1 MNPFAAVEP
10 IGAARGPL
18 ATLQA
23 LADALAGPAAQPV
36 PGEAGGPTDGPTYG
50 PTDELRNGPT
60 NGLTN
65 GLTYGPADAMQGA
78 ASNALTHQAALP
90 GLPGLPLSAAIP
102 AAVTTAQA
110 LQGRITLGQL
120 AAEPTPLRR
129 ATEMPLGAS
138 AAEASRGAPI
148 GTLAPDPG
156 GAARAA
162 VTLAV
167 PVLLTPT
174 FATPGQAARAHE
186 APNSAVARQRDS
198 DRADREHR
206 LRHPP
211 ESADDAA
218 DEPPQDS
225 TAVPDDTTDT
235 DAADA
240 ADADSSASAAVSHD
254 PEALAL
260 RALLQRAE
268 QLEALREL
276 ALGRRVLLVLPQ
288 ADGGHGA
295 APASAALITS
305 DQVQRFGARWW
316 PGTANA
322 VRPGWLRWR
331 VFRSGDPQLD
341 SGLRS
346 RCAST
351 ACHLRLGQNAPHLMD
366 AGTAQVELA
375 ERIRFTQALGAQWS
389 LLVVAAPP
397 GAFA

>member
-18 ATLQA
+18 ATMQA
-23 LADALAGPAAQPV
+23 LADALAGPAPQPV
-36 PGEAGGPTDGPTYG
+36 MDAAGGAMHGPDANPVIDLRDG
-50 PTDELRNGPT
+50 LQS
-60 NGLTN
+60 GLQS
-65 GLTYGPADAMQGA
+65 GLNHGPADAMKSA
-78 ASNALTHQAALP
+78 ASNALMNPSAPAQ
-90 GLPGLPLSAAIP
+90 LPLSATIP

-110 LQGRITLGQL
+110 MQGRFTLGQL
-120 AAEPTPLRR
+120 AAEPTALRL
-129 ATEMPLGAS
+129 ATEMPLGAT
-138 AAEASRGAPI
+138 AAEAARGAPI
-148 GTLAPDPG
+148 NPLAAEAGSAP
-156 GAARAA
+156 RAA
-162 VTLAV
+162 FTLAV

-174 FATPGQAARAHE
+174 FTTAGQAARSHE
-186 APNSAVARQRDS
+186 APDSPQARHHDADPQQRPHDSKSDDTDGALEDATTAPDGANDNTAAGLDS
-198 DRADREHR
+198 DAD
-206 LRHPP
+206 
-211 ESADDAA
+211 S
-218 DEPPQDS
+218 
-225 TAVPDDTTDT
+225 
-235 DAADA
+235 
-240 ADADSSASAAVSHD
+240 DADSSASSE

-260 RALLQRAE
+260 QALLRRAE

-288 ADGGHGA
+288 AGGGHGA
-295 APASAALITS
+295 APAAAALLTS
-305 DQVQRFGARWW
+305 EKVQRFGARWW

-346 RCAST
+346 RSAST
-351 ACHLRLGQNAPHLMD
+351 ACHLRLGPHAPHLTD

-397 GAFA
+397 GAFT

>member
-23 LADALAGPAAQPV
+23 LADALAGPAPQPV
-36 PGEAGGPTDGPTYG
+36 AGDTVQGLDAGP
-50 PTDELRNGPT
+50 LNGPT
-60 NGLTN
+60 GGLTHGLTSGLANGLS
-65 GLTYGPADAMQGA
+65 YGPADAMNSA
-78 ASNALTHQAALP
+78 ASNALKNEAALA
-90 GLPGLPLSAAIP
+90 GLPLSAAIP
-102 AAVTTAQA
+102 AAVTAAQA
-110 LQGRITLGQL
+110 MQGRITLGQL
-120 AAEPTPLRR
+120 AAEPTALRM
-129 ATEMPLGAS
+129 ATEMPLGAT
-138 AAEASRGAPI
+138 AAEAARGAPI
-148 GTLAPDPG
+148 STLAPDS
-156 GAARAA
+156 GATARAPI
-162 VTLAV
+162 TLAV

-186 APNSAVARQRDS
+186 GPDSPAARQRD
-198 DRADREHR
+198 ADRQQR
-206 LRHPP
+206 PP
-211 ESADDAA
+211 EPDDDCA
-218 DEPPQDS
+218 DEPRQD
-225 TAVPDDTTDT
+225 AMAAPDGGASDKRN
-235 DAADA
+235 AAAESDDGA
-240 ADADSSASAAVSHD
+240 ESAGAHD

-288 ADGGHGA
+288 AGGGHGA
-295 APASAALITS
+295 APAAAALLTS
-305 DQVQRFGARWW
+305 EKVQHFGARWW
-316 PGTANA
+316 PGSAHA
-322 VRPGWLRWR
+322 VHPGWLRWR
-331 VFRSGDPQLD
+331 VFRSGEPQLD

-351 ACHLRLGQNAPHLMD
+351 ACHLRLGPHAAHLMD

-397 GAFA
+397 GACA

>member
-1 MNPFAAVEP
+1 MSLFAAVEP

-36 PGEAGGPTDGPTYG
+36 MDAAGGAMPGPDVSPVLDLRDG
-50 PTDELRNGPT
+50 LQS
-60 NGLTN
+60 GLQS
-65 GLTYGPADAMQGA
+65 GLNHGLNHGPADAMKSS
-78 ASNALTHQAALP
+78 ASNALMDLSAAAQ
-90 GLPGLPLSAAIP
+90 LPLSATIP

-110 LQGRITLGQL
+110 MQGRITLGQL
-120 AAEPTPLRR
+120 AAEPTPLRL
-129 ATEMPLGAS
+129 ATETPLGATAAETARGAPINPM
-138 AAEASRGAPI
+138 AAEASSAP
-148 GTLAPDPG
+148 
-156 GAARAA
+156 RAA
-162 VTLAV
+162 FTLAV

-174 FATPGQAARAHE
+174 FTTAGQAARSRE
-186 APNSAVARQRDS
+186 APESQQARHRD
-198 DRADREHR
+198 ADPQ
-206 LRHPP
+206 RHPHDP
-211 ESADDAA
+211 ENDDVDSPLEAA
-218 DEPPQDS
+218 S
-225 TAVPDDTTDT
+225 TAPDGANDNT
-235 DAADA
+235 AAGLDS
-240 ADADSSASAAVSHD
+240 DADSDANSSASSD
-254 PEALAL
+254 PDALAL
-260 RALLQRAE
+260 HALLQRAE

-288 ADGGHGA
+288 AGGGHGA
-295 APASAALITS
+295 APAAAALLTTEK
-305 DQVQRFGARWW
+305 VQRFGARWW

-346 RCAST
+346 RSAST
-351 ACHLRLGQNAPHLMD
+351 ACHLRLGPHAPHLMD

-397 GAFA
+397 GACA

>member
-23 LADALAGPAAQPV
+23 LADALAGPAPQPMT
-36 PGEAGGPTDGPTYG
+36 GEVGGAMHGSAAGPVN
-50 PTDELRNGPT
+50 ELWG
-60 NGLTN
+60 GLQS
-65 GLTYGPADAMQGA
+65 GLQSGPASGLNYAPADVTKSDL
-78 ASNALTHQAALP
+78 SNALMNEPAPAR
-90 GLPGLPLSAAIP
+90 LPLSDAIP

-110 LQGRITLGQL
+110 MQGRITLGQL
-120 AAEPTPLRR
+120 AAEPTALRR
-129 ATEMPLGAS
+129 ATEMSVGAS
-138 AAEASRGAPI
+138 AAEAARGAPI
-148 GTLAPDPG
+148 STLAPES
-156 GAARAA
+156 GATARAPI
-162 VTLAV
+162 TLAV

-186 APNSAVARQRDS
+186 GPDSPAARQRD
-198 DRADREHR
+198 ADRQRRSPEPDDGCADGP
-206 LRHPP
+206 LEDATTAP
-211 ESADDAA
+211 ESAA
-218 DEPPQDS
+218 DNTGAGPESD
-225 TAVPDDTTDT
+225 
-235 DAADA
+235 ADA
-240 ADADSSASAAVSHD
+240 SPSCD
-254 PEALAL
+254 PEAAAL
-260 RALLQRAE
+260 RALLQHAE

-276 ALGRRVLLVLPQ
+276 ALGRRVLVLLPQ

-295 APASAALITS
+295 APAAAALLTS
-305 DQVQRFGARWW
+305 DSVQHFGARWW

-331 VFRSGDPQLD
+331 VFRSGEPQLD

-346 RCAST
+346 RSAST
-351 ACHLRLGQNAPHLMD
+351 ACHLRLGPHAPHLTD

-389 LLVVAAPP
+389 LLVIAAPP

>member
-23 LADALAGPAAQPV
+23 LADALAGPAPQPMT
-36 PGEAGGPTDGPTYG
+36 GEVGGAMHGSGAGPVNELWGVLQGGPAS
-50 PTDELRNGPT
+50 
-60 NGLTN
+60 GLN
-65 GLTYGPADAMQGA
+65 YGPADATKSDL
-78 ASNALTHQAALP
+78 SNALMNEPAPAR
-90 GLPGLPLSAAIP
+90 LPLSAAIP
-102 AAVTTAQA
+102 AAVTTAQMM
-110 LQGRITLGQL
+110 QGRITLGQL
-120 AAEPTPLRR
+120 AAEPTALRL
-129 ATEMPLGAS
+129 ATEMPLGAT
-138 AAEASRGAPI
+138 AAEASRTAPI
-148 GTLAPDPG
+148 STLAPEAGSAP
-156 GAARAA
+156 RAA
-162 VTLAV
+162 FTLAV

-186 APNSAVARQRDS
+186 APASPAARHRE
-198 DRADREHR
+198 ADP
-206 LRHPP
+206 LRHPSDP
-211 ESADDAA
+211 ENGATNGPLEDATTAPDGGTDNTAADPDSGAESA
-218 DEPPQDS
+218 
-225 TAVPDDTTDT
+225 
-235 DAADA
+235 
-240 ADADSSASAAVSHD
+240 SSSE

-260 RALLQRAE
+260 HALLQRAE

-288 ADGGHGA
+288 ANGGHGA
-295 APASAALITS
+295 APAAAALLTS
-305 DQVQRFGARWW
+305 EQVQRFGARWW

-351 ACHLRLGQNAPHLMD
+351 ACQLRLGPHAPHLMD

-389 LLVVAAPP
+389 LLVVSAPP
-397 GAFA
+397 GAVA

>member
-10 IGAARGPL
+10 VGAARGPL

-23 LADALAGPAAQPV
+23 LADALAGPAPQPV
-36 PGEAGGPTDGPTYG
+36 MDAAGGAMHGPDANPVLELRGGLPSGLPSGPTS
-50 PTDELRNGPT
+50 
-60 NGLTN
+60 GLN
-65 GLTYGPADAMQGA
+65 HGLADAA
-78 ASNALTHQAALP
+78 NSAVSNALMNPSAPAQ
-90 GLPGLPLSAAIP
+90 LPLSATIP

-110 LQGRITLGQL
+110 MQGRVTLGQL
-120 AAEPTPLRR
+120 AADPTALRL

-148 GTLAPDPG
+148 NPLTAEAGSAP
-156 GAARAA
+156 RAA
-162 VTLAV
+162 FTLAV

-174 FATPGQAARAHE
+174 FTTAGQAARSHE
-186 APNSAVARQRDS
+186 APDSPRARHRDA
-198 DRADREHR
+198 DPQQHRHDREN
-206 LRHPP
+206 
-211 ESADDAA
+211 DDAHGA
-218 DEPPQDS
+218 LEDAS
-225 TAVPDDTTDT
+225 TAPDGVNDNT
-235 DAADA
+235 AAGPDS
-240 ADADSSASAAVSHD
+240 DADSSASSASSE

-260 RALLQRAE
+260 HALLQRAE

-288 ADGGHGA
+288 VGGGHGA
-295 APASAALITS
+295 APAAAALLTS
-305 DQVQRFGARWW
+305 EKVQRFGARWW

-346 RCAST
+346 RSAST
-351 ACHLRLGQNAPHLMD
+351 ACHLRLGPHAPHLMD

-375 ERIRFTQALGAQWS
+375 DRIRFTQALGAQWS

-397 GAFA
+397 GAFT

>member
-10 IGAARGPL
+10 VGAARGPL

-36 PGEAGGPTDGPTYG
+36 PGEAGGLT
-50 PTDELRNGPT
+50 NGPT

-65 GLTYGPADAMQGA
+65 GFTYGPTNTMQSA
-78 ASNALTHQAALP
+78 ASNALTSQAA
-90 GLPGLPLSAAIP
+90 LPGLPLSAAIP

-120 AAEPTPLRR
+120 AAEPTAWRR

-138 AAEASRGAPI
+138 AVEASRSAPI
-148 GTLAPDPG
+148 STPAPDSG
-156 GAARAA
+156 GAARAP

-174 FATPGQAARAHE
+174 FATPGQAARTHE

-206 LRHPP
+206 PGRPP
-211 ESADDAA
+211 ESDDEAT
-218 DEPPQDS
+218 DEPPQDA
-225 TAVPDDTTDT
+225 TAAPDDTADTDT
-235 DAADA
+235 TA
-240 ADADSSASAAVSHD
+240 ADADSRAGAAVSHD

-288 ADGGHGA
+288 ADGSHGA

-351 ACHLRLGQNAPHLMD
+351 ACHLRLGQQAPHLMD

>member
-1 MNPFAAVEP
+1 MNPFAVVEP

-36 PGEAGGPTDGPTYG
+36 MDEVDAAVSGLDAGPV
-50 PTDELRNGPT
+50 
-60 NGLTN
+60 NGLTG
-65 GLTYGPADAMQGA
+65 GLTHGLISGLTHAPADAMKSA
-78 ASNALTHQAALP
+78 APSALKNEAA
-90 GLPGLPLSAAIP
+90 LPGLPLSAAIP

-110 LQGRITLGQL
+110 MQGRITLGQL
-120 AAEPTPLRR
+120 AAEPTALRM
-129 ATEMPLGAS
+129 ATEMPLGAT
-138 AAEASRGAPI
+138 AAEAARGAPI
-148 GTLAPDPG
+148 STLAPDS
-156 GAARAA
+156 GATARAPI
-162 VTLAV
+162 TLAV

-186 APNSAVARQRDS
+186 GPDSPAARQRD
-198 DRADREHR
+198 ADRQR
-206 LRHPP
+206 RPP
-211 ESADDAA
+211 EPDDDGA
-218 DEPPQDS
+218 DEPRQD
-225 TAVPDDTTDT
+225 AMAAPDGGAGDKR
-235 DAADA
+235 
-240 ADADSSASAAVSHD
+240 SAAAESDGGAESATAPD

-288 ADGGHGA
+288 AGGGHGA
-295 APASAALITS
+295 APAAAALLTS
-305 DQVQRFGARWW
+305 ETVQRFGARWW
-316 PGTANA
+316 PGSANA

-331 VFRSGDPQLD
+331 VFRTGEPQLD

-351 ACHLRLGQNAPHLMD
+351 ACHLRLGPHAPHLMD

-375 ERIRFTQALGAQWS
+375 ERIRFTQALGPQWS

-397 GAFA
+397 GACA